1 MWDTVGVGST
11 GVDPGSNVC
20 GTLWVVLVQSQEVM
34 YVGHCG

>member
-1 MWDTVGVGST
+1 MWDIVGSPGT
-11 GVDPGSNVC
+11 APGSNVW